1 MTADD
6 SARAI
11 RVERVRRYYKLVDQ
25 GKTAE
30 LVALF
35 SPDAVYHRPGYPTI
49 TGREELSCFYDG
61 ERMIR
66 EGRHTISTLI
76 SSSVEVAVHGQFHGV
91 LRDGR
96 EVALR
101 FADFFTFTE
110 ANTFSCR
117 RTFFF
122 TPLV

>member
-1 MTADD
+1 MTDEDPGLA
-6 SARAI
+6 S
-11 RVERVRRYYKLVDQ
+11 RVERVRRYYTLVDQ
-25 GKTAE
+25 GKTAA

-35 SPDAVYHRPGYPTI
+35 SPDAVYHRPGYAALA
-49 TGREELSCFYDG
+49 GRDALSSFY
-61 ERMIR
+61 EQVRAIR
-66 EGRHTISTLI
+66 EGRHTICTLI
-76 SSSVEVAVHGQFHGV
+76 SSSAGVAVHGQFHGV

-96 EVALR
+96 EVSLR

-110 ANTFSCR
+110 ADSISSR